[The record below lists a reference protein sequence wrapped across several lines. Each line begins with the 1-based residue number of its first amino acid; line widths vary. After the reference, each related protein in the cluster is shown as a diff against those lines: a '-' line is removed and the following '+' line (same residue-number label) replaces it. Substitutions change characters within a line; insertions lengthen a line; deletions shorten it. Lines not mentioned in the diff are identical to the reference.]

1 MFVIRQTVSIAGVF
15 GNVDADGIL
24 CHLRCPML
32 VVQSLKA
39 AAYPFRPTAKTAPDH
54 TLARSEM
61 TKPVTIPLPPVL
73 AMWSGRHWL
82 ILNS

>member
-1 MFVIRQTVSIAGVF
+1 
-15 GNVDADGIL
+15 
-24 CHLRCPML
+24 ML

-39 AAYPFRPTAKTAPDH
+39 AAYPFRPKAKTAPDH

-61 TKPVTIPLPPVL
+61 TKPFTIPLPPVL
-73 AMWSGRHWL
+73 AMWSGLHWL